1 MIHLYK
7 IGDHVQ
13 QVSCGRQ
20 LFIIK
25 LTGTG
30 DFNSS
35 SGEVQP
41 EGNYE
46 CARAS
51 GIEVCSD
58 YFMECDLNLVQ
69 SA

>member
-1 MIHLYK
+1 MIHLYN

-13 QVSCGRQ
+13 QISSGRQ
-20 LFIIK
+20 LFIVK

-30 DFNSS
+30 NLNSY

-46 CARAS
+46 CAWVS

-58 YFMECDLNLVQ
+58 YFMECDLSLVQ